1 MFKVGDVVVVSEEH
15 KTLVKKSE
23 DAYYPWWVESLED
36 EFVVQ
41 RVDEHLGVSV
51 RTPRNPSFPS
61 TWIASNVL
69 VLKGDKTVA
78 QSQQE
83 KDQLEKTIE
92 QLKQR
97 LIEAERNALYWT
109 AFDCPVNR
117 DIAERILRKE
127 N

>member
-1 MFKVGDVVVVSEEH
+1 MFRKGDVVVVSEEH
-15 KTLVKKSE
+15 KKLVKKNKA
-23 DAYYPWWVESLED
+23 AYYRWWVESLED

-61 TWIASNVL
+61 AWVASNAL
-69 VLKGDKTVA
+69 VLKGDKTIA
-78 QSQQE
+78 QLQQE
-83 KDQLEKTIE
+83 NE